1 LQHISLL
8 VGGSKQGEWSRRT
21 LDRQRE
27 HHWKMQRLLVHPQGE
42 AEVRAAPHMDHAR
55 VEGKAVEVAVAG
67 ARTLATVAPTAVPQ
81 EQQATQK
88 GAQNLRAIQTTT
100 ARKGEVHQLQPRLAV
115 RGITAWRMTMIPRN
129 YNILLLNMSTL
140 NVV

>member
-8 VGGSKQGEWSRRT
+8 VDGSKQGEWSRRT
-21 LDRQRE
+21 LDRQR
-27 HHWKMQRLLVHPQGE
+27 HWKMQRLLVHPQGE

-67 ARTLATVAPTAVPQ
+67 ARNLATVGPTAVPQ

-88 GAQNLRAIQTTT
+88 GAQNQRAIQTTP

>member
-1 LQHISLL
+1 
-8 VGGSKQGEWSRRT
+8 
-21 LDRQRE
+21 
-27 HHWKMQRLLVHPQGE
+27 
-42 AEVRAAPHMDHAR
+42 MDHAR

-88 GAQNLRAIQTTT
+88 GAQNQRAIQTTT
-100 ARKGEVHQLQPRLAV
+100 AQKGEVHQLQPRLAV

-129 YNILLLNMSTL
+129 YNILLLNTSTL